1 MTSLQM
7 TSEEKTV
14 TEIGENTNINIDSNV
29 NDDDVN
35 LDNQFEIDRLNI
47 TLKGYCL
54 LKSYFFHTQSYCH
67 LPY

>member
-35 LDNQFEIDRLNI
+35 LDNQFEIDR
-47 TLKGYCL
+47 
-54 LKSYFFHTQSYCH
+54 
-67 LPY
+67 

>member
-47 TLKGYCL
+47 TFKGYCL
-54 LKSYFFHTQSYCH
+54 LKSYFFHTQSYCR

>member
-7 TSEEKTV
+7 ISEEKTV
-14 TEIGENTNINIDSNV
+14 TEIGENANINIDSNV

-47 TLKGYCL
+47 TLKGNCL
-54 LKSYFFHTQSYCH
+54 L
-67 LPY
+67 

>member
-1 MTSLQM
+1 M

-35 LDNQFEIDRLNI
+35 LDKYPAFVPFGR
-47 TLKGYCL
+47 
-54 LKSYFFHTQSYCH
+54 YFTSIH
-67 LPY
+67 LSL